1 MAEKKEMAVK
11 ATNALSAE
19 MADMMA
25 EFDYSAVE
33 SRDLKIPKLLL
44 MQASSKFVKDED
56 ICKSGDLVNSVNGEI
71 YGAVR
76 EKDYRP
82 VKIIPI
88 HMFKTW
94 VVSEIIPGT
103 GGTNKLEYVET
114 LPVTPENTDMP
125 WEVERDGRKYK
136 NTKCINFFVLLEKD
150 IGNPMAL
157 PHVLT
162 FRSTSVKE
170 AGIIANH
177 FALCAAAKAA
187 KQFRVPMDRF
197 FEIGGKKKE
206 KDDQSWYVLTAKEG
220 TATTKEAMEQAFGWY
235 KQVKALDLNK
245 VDNSDLEGEVST
257 TTSAAEETEY

>member
-1 MAEKKEMAVK
+1 MTTKEVAVK
-11 ATNALSAE
+11 QNNALTTE

-33 SRDLKIPKLLL
+33 SKDLKIPKLLL

-56 ICKSGDLVNSVNGEI
+56 ICKTGDLVNSVDGTI

-82 VKIIPI
+82 VRVIPI

-94 VVSEIIPGT
+94 VISEILPGT
-103 GGTNKLEYVET
+103 GGQNKLEYVQT
-114 LPVTPENTDMP
+114 IPVTPENTDMD
-125 WEVERDGRKYK
+125 WEVESEGRRYK
-136 NTKCINFFVLLEKD
+136 NTKCVNFFVLLESD

-162 FRSTSVKE
+162 FRSTSIKE

-206 KDDQSWYVLTAKEG
+206 KDDQSWYVLTAKESG
-220 TATTKEAMEQAFGWY
+220 PTSKEAMEQAFGWY

-245 VDNSDLEGEVST
+245 VDNSDLEGTSETTVSET
-257 TTSAAEETEY
+257 PETEF